1 MRKKRVNPKV
11 VHLAITLQCCC
22 HSILFDNC
30 TKEIEKLC
38 ENERN
43 LLVYR
48 YKSSLSR
55 HIKSSTFF
63 LFSKI

>member
-38 ENERN
+38 EN
-43 LLVYR
+43 
-48 YKSSLSR
+48 
-55 HIKSSTFF
+55 
-63 LFSKI
+63 